1 MEHKKITDVRMKTI
15 LVAFIS
21 ALFIVSCVPG
31 TKNPDQA
38 YNDSITVKD
47 ENREDSVDQYV
58 PGNKLAGQ
66 IVFGVYC
73 GFCAKN
79 CATMFRFDNTGNNM
93 TLMVD
98 STDSYFKNDG
108 IIRFSTMV
116 TDINRIDLAHS
127 IMGQI
132 PTELLTTAKD
142 TARYGCPDCTDG
154 CGIYFE
160 LTQNN
165 KVKKFYIDNQT
176 SQLTGEIKIFAEYLK
191 SIIAQLKNK
200 Q

>member
-1 MEHKKITDVRMKTI
+1 MKTI
-15 LVAFIS
+15 LIAFVC
-21 ALFIVSCVPG
+21 ALLITGCAPG

-38 YNDSITVKD
+38 YNDTAIAPGKESPDD
-47 ENREDSVDQYV
+47 EYI
-58 PGNKLAGQ
+58 PGDKVAGE

-79 CATMFRFDNTGNNM
+79 CATMFKFNNTGNNM

-108 IIRFSTMV
+108 IVQFSTVV
-116 TDINRIDLAHS
+116 TDINRIDIAHS
-127 IMGQI
+127 ILGQI
-132 PTELLTTAKD
+132 PTEFLTTAKD
-142 TARYGCPDCTDG
+142 SARYGCPDCADG

-160 LTQNN
+160 LTQKN
-165 KVKKFYIDNQT
+165 KTKKFYIDNQT

-191 SIIAQLKNK
+191 STIAQLKNK
-200 Q
+200 QADPATQ